1 MIVSGKI
8 SVKAILQNRKRAIKK
23 LYIMDGKKD
32 KESRYVEGIAKGI
45 AIERLSREAMDALAQ
60 NTTHGGYLVDCD
72 VRQSDTIE
80 TLGSKKVLSLM
91 CIEGVS
97 DPYNLGEIMRTIASL
112 GFDGV
117 ITSNY
122 SFYDNE
128 AKLIRASAGASESI
142 HWVTSDD
149 IAQTLASLKANGVEI
164 VAAYRG
170 DESVSL
176 HNYHMPLKVC
186 ICLGG
191 ALRGLSRSVLD
202 QADVDVRIDY
212 DARVSLS
219 TLGAAGVFAY
229 ERFRQKEIQS

>member
-8 SVKAILQNRKRAIKK
+8 SVKAILQNRKRRIKK

-32 KESRYVEGIAKGI
+32 KESRFIEAIAKGI
-45 AIERLSREAMDALAQ
+45 PIERMHREALDALAG
-60 NTTHGGYLVDCD
+60 NTTHGGYLVDCEL
-72 VRQSDTIE
+72 RESDAFA
-80 TLGSKKVLSLM
+80 TLVSQKQHSLM

-97 DPYNLGEIMRTIASL
+97 DPYNLGELIRTIASL
-112 GFDGV
+112 GFDGI

-122 SFYDNE
+122 TFYENE

-142 HWVTSDD
+142 NWYMSDD
-149 IAQTLASLKANGVEI
+149 MGATLKALQGKGVEV

-170 DESVSL
+170 DLSVPL
-176 HNYHMPLKVC
+176 HQYEMPEKVC

-202 QADVDVRIDY
+202 NANVHVRIDY

-229 ERFRQKEIQS
+229 ERFRQKEI